1 MAQADVKQSIVTVS
15 IAHHTKTGDL
25 VWSIFFFQVSRQ
37 INLYKFHPQFP
48 NQGHFWLF
56 KSRQEIN

>member
-25 VWSIFFFQVSRQ
+25 VWSIFFSKFPDKLTY
-37 INLYKFHPQFP
+37 INFTHNFLTKDISDSSSHVR
-48 NQGHFWLF
+48 
-56 KSRQEIN
+56 K